1 MSFSEF
7 YQRSINEPEKFWA
20 EQARRIDWQTPFTQT
35 LDHSNPP
42 FARWFCEGRTNLC
55 HNAIDRWLEK
65 QPEALALIAVSSE
78 TEEERTFTFRQL
90 HDEVNA
96 VASMLR
102 SLGVQRGDRV
112 LVYMPMIAEAHIT
125 LLACARIGAIH
136 SVVFGG
142 FASHSV
148 AARIDDAKPVLIVS
162 ADAGARGGKI
172 IPYKKLL
179 DDAISQAQHQPRH
192 VLLVDRGL
200 AKMARVSGRDV
211 DFASLR
217 HQHIGAR
224 VPVAWLE
231 SNETSCILYTSGTT
245 GKPKGVQRDVG
256 GYAVALATSM
266 DTIFGGK
273 AGGVFFCASDI
284 GWVVGHSYIVYAPL
298 LAGMA
303 TIVYEGLPIWP
314 DCGVWWKIVEKY
326 QVSRMFSAPTAI
338 RVLKKFPTAEIRKHD
353 LSSLEVLYLAGEPLD
368 EPTASWVSNTLDV
381 PVIDNY
387 WQTESGWPIMA
398 IARGLDDRPTRLGSP
413 GVPMYG
419 YNVQLLNEVTGEPC
433 GVNEPKKIMGI
444 LQGEAL
450 MNDASGLVSLKF
462 AVAVAMG
469 TMIFTVGGA
478 TVEFMKVAIG
488 GILAGFVVSWL
499 YGRSLRFLSRWGGD
513 EPATQIVLL
522 FLLPFASYLIA
533 EHIGVSGILAAV
545 AAGMTITRSGVMRR
559 APLAMRLRANS
570 TWAML
575 EFVFNGMVFLLLGL
589 QLPGILET
597 SLMAAEID
605 PNVEIWML
613 FTDIILIY
621 AALML
626 VRFGWL
632 WTMKKF
638 SNRFLKKKPM
648 EFGSWTTREILIAS
662 FAGVR
667 GAITLAGVLSIP
679 LLLPDGNVFPARYEL
694 VFLAAGVIL
703 FSLFVGVVML
713 PILLQHIEVADHSQ
727 QLKEERIA
735 RAATAEVAIVA
746 IQKMEERLAADT
758 EENIDNQLL
767 TEVSSRVI
775 GNLRRRADGRND
787 VESSILEEN
796 LERRFRLAALRSE
809 RAELY
814 HLRAT
819 REISNET
826 LQKLLHDLDLLE
838 ALLIEENQ

>member
-1 MSFSEF
+1 MPLSIIKNIANRERMEIFFTILIMTLVVSLSGVFTRVLPFQLPLPLMQIAVGALLAWPTFGLHVEF
-7 YQRSINEPEKFWA
+7 DPELFLVLFIPPLLFADGWK
-20 EQARRIDWQTPFTQT
+20 TPTREF
-35 LDHSNPP
+35 LEH
-42 FARWFCEGRTNLC
+42 GREIFGL
-55 HNAIDRWLEK
+55 
-65 QPEALALIAVSSE
+65 ALAL
-78 TEEERTFTFRQL
+78 
-90 HDEVNA
+90 
-96 VASMLR
+96 
-102 SLGVQRGDRV
+102 V
-112 LVYMPMIAEAHIT
+112 LVTVVGIGFLIYWLVPGIPLIPAFA
-125 LLACARIGAIH
+125 LAA
-136 SVVFGG
+136 
-142 FASHSV
+142 
-148 AARIDDAKPVLIVS
+148 VLS
-162 ADAGARGGKI
+162 PTD
-172 IPYKKLL
+172 
-179 DDAISQAQHQPRH
+179 
-192 VLLVDRGL
+192 
-200 AKMARVSGRDV
+200 
-211 DFASLR
+211 
-217 HQHIGAR
+217 
-224 VPVAWLE
+224 
-231 SNETSCILYTSGTT
+231 
-245 GKPKGVQRDVG
+245 
-256 GYAVALATSM
+256 AVALSG
-266 DTIFGGK
+266 I
-273 AGGVFFCASDI
+273 
-284 GWVVGHSYIVYAPL
+284 VG
-298 LAGMA
+298 
-303 TIVYEGLPIWP
+303 EGRI
-314 DCGVWWKIVEKY
+314 
-326 QVSRMFSAPTAI
+326 
-338 RVLKKFPTAEIRKHD
+338 
-353 LSSLEVLYLAGEPLD
+353 
-368 EPTASWVSNTLDV
+368 
-381 PVIDNY
+381 
-387 WQTESGWPIMA
+387 
-398 IARGLDDRPTRLGSP
+398 
-413 GVPMYG
+413 
-419 YNVQLLNEVTGEPC
+419 
-433 GVNEPKKIMGI
+433 PKKIMGI

-469 TMIFTVGGA
+469 TMVFTVGGA
-478 TVEFMKVAIG
+478 TLEFFKVAIG
-488 GILAGFVVSWL
+488 GILAGFVSWL

-589 QLPGILET
+589 QLPGILES
-597 SLMAAEID
+597 SLAAAEAD
-605 PNVEIWML
+605 PNVETWML
-613 FTDIILIY
+613 FTDIVLIY

-638 SNRFLKKKPM
+638 SLRFLKKKPM
-648 EFGSWTTREILIAS
+648 EFASWTSREILIAS

-679 LLLPDGNVFPARYEL
+679 LLLPDGSGFPARYEL

-703 FSLFVGVVML
+703 FSLFVGVIML
-713 PILLQHIEVADHSQ
+713 PLLLQHLEVADHAQ

-787 VESSILEEN
+787 VESSIQEEN

-826 LQKLLHDLDLLE
+826 LQKLLHDLDLME
-838 ALLIEENQ
+838 ALLIENQ